1 MNTKTQYPTTETVL
15 RYFEDNAP
23 AYWRIS
29 YEYPDFIG
37 VWHSAFISDEQFI
50 FIGDTNGYFAFND
63 QGMDKVSG
71 AMENLYTP
79 AEIFASFWKQIKEFY
94 PDLVTSKNSSEGIKI

>member
-50 FIGDTNGYFAFND
+50 SSVTQTDTLLSTIKAWTRFRERWKTF
-63 QGMDKVSG
+63 
-71 AMENLYTP
+71 TP
-79 AEIFASFWKQIKEFY
+79 QPKFLRVFGSR
-94 PDLVTSKNSSEGIKI
+94 